1 MTNISKQKREQFI
14 SVLKE
19 LKLKN
24 NDEDNL
30 KLIND
35 LENFLIEKIW
45 FSIGKNIKRKL
56 MKY

>member
-35 LENFLIEKIW
+35 LENFLI
-45 FSIGKNIKRKL
+45 
-56 MKY
+56 